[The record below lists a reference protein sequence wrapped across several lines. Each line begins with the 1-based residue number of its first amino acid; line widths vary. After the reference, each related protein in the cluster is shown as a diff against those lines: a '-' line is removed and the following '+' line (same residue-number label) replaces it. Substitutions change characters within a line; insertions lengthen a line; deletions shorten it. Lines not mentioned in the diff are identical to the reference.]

1 MTTNVDFYE
10 KLKDV
15 QEFQHNSE
23 SKRLELEKQLNQYM
37 KSDHRLARLK
47 AVRLQNYWK
56 KLCEDEKR
64 SEWRNEQLL
73 KDIERVEN
81 QMTSLAART
90 DRLKTMKRQYEEYIE
105 RVYPQWKEKVLAY
118 QELKKQQAQKDLDKY
133 ATAALSLQQ
142 GSDIPITGFP
152 MTSTP
157 HVNRFNNDQPFA
169 AQQTSQ
175 QQSFAGQQVFGNQ
188 QILQQQPLLLQQQQQ
203 QQFYQQQ
210 IAPQSVET
218 PQIKVMGP
226 LAAGGGGFAPSGS
239 IMQTV
244 SDLPTG
250 FSLTSNLNQQH
261 QESPQQQGTF
271 GTMESTVF
279 GTGGYEMP
287 SDRFDDKPNV
297 QEHLPDSGRHRDD
310 DTWKSEELPSNT
322 PREEPVVEDVAR
334 HYANVPPP
342 PDDDFADTSEFA
354 SDVELPLSG
363 QEEYNDKPQPT
374 PRSARSDSVKSKEST
389 DHNVVSRQSSAG
401 RPGYQSRQQSVESEK
416 PIYPQADVTLE
427 GLYNLLA
434 AVQDTFASA
443 FSSEE
448 YYRDQLPPMSVRKD
462 VVNNANRG
470 TTLSHIGGES
480 MSMVILDQL
489 PLVVL
494 NCEGGCLLQNDFL
507 FNPPVTI
514 TPNLI
519 RTKVHLTSQTLW
531 DKIYEHLVKVIKYNI
546 MNASEAA
553 AIFAPL
559 LIARDSP
566 YEEQAMQVLITL
578 LENLPNE
585 ELQPSPNSTAT
596 LSSLPL
602 SPKGKPSFNF
612 QENRVETDVKEPVA
626 AHKMDSPLSQPQEM
640 SSIPLTQTAA
650 YRQLLGDTAT
660 SQKSVTYEHS
670 DDDSS
675 VDSVEKAL
683 QAHSLATSPRS
694 DVASLPRKESEPM
707 IVPTGDHF
715 LTKCNN

>member
-1 MTTNVDFYE
+1 MATNVDFYE

-37 KSDHRLARLK
+37 QSDHRLARLK

-90 DRLKTMKRQYEEYIE
+90 DRLKIMKRQYEEYIE
-105 RVYPQWKEKVLAY
+105 RVYPQWKEKVLVY
-118 QELKKQQAQKDLDKY
+118 QELKKQQAQKDLEKY
-133 ATAALSLQQ
+133 ATAALSLQH
-142 GSDIPITGFP
+142 GSDMPVTGFQ

-157 HVNRFNNDQPFA
+157 HVNRMGLGQ
-169 AQQTSQ
+169 Q
-175 QQSFAGQQVFGNQ
+175 QQSFSGQQVVGNQ
-188 QILQQQPLLLQQQQQ
+188 QMPQQQPLLLQQQI
-203 QQFYQQQ
+203 YQHKIVTQ
-210 IAPQSVET
+210 PVEV
-218 PQIKVMGP
+218 PEIKVMGP
-226 LAAGGGGFAPSGS
+226 LAAGGGSIAPTGS
-239 IMQTV
+239 TMQTV

-250 FSLTSNLNQQH
+250 YSLASNLNQQH
-261 QESPQQQGTF
+261 QESPQQQGSF
-271 GTMESTVF
+271 GTMESPAY
-279 GTGGYEMP
+279 GTGGYEIS
-287 SDRFDDKPNV
+287 SDQIDDNPNV
-297 QEHLPDSGRHRDD
+297 VEHAQDWGRQRDD
-310 DTWKSEELPSNT
+310 DMWKSEELPSNT
-322 PREEPVVEDVAR
+322 SREEPVVGDPAR
-334 HYANVPPP
+334 HYANVPPH

-363 QEEYNDKPQPT
+363 QEECNEKSQPT
-374 PRSARSDSVKSKEST
+374 PRSARTDSVKSKESA
-389 DHNVVSRQSSAG
+389 DHNVVSRQISAG
-401 RPGYQSRQQSVESEK
+401 RPGTQSRQQSVESEI

-434 AVQDTFASA
+434 AVQDTFAGA

-462 VVNNANRG
+462 VISNANRG
-470 TTLSHIGGES
+470 ATLSHLGGES
-480 MSMVILDQL
+480 MSMVVLDQL

-494 NCEGGCLLQNDFL
+494 NCEGSCLLRDDFL
-507 FNPPVTI
+507 NNPPTTI

-546 MNASEAA
+546 MNASEAST
-553 AIFAPL
+553 IFAPL

-566 YEEQAMQVLITL
+566 YEEQAIQVLINL

-612 QENRVETDVKEPVA
+612 EENNVETKELVA
-626 AHKMDSPLSQPQEM
+626 AHKTDSPPPRQQEM

-650 YRQLLGDTAT
+650 YRQLLGDTAS
-660 SQKSVTYEHS
+660 SQKSITYEHS

-683 QAHSLATSPRS
+683 QAHSLAASPRS
-694 DVASLPRKESEPM
+694 DATPLPRKESEPM

-715 LTKCNN
+715 LSKSNN

>member
-1 MTTNVDFYE
+1 MATNVDFYE

-37 KSDHRLARLK
+37 QSDHRLARLK

-90 DRLKTMKRQYEEYIE
+90 DRLKIMKRQYEEYIE

-118 QELKKQQAQKDLDKY
+118 QELKKQQAQKDLEKY

-142 GSDIPITGFP
+142 GSDLPVTGFQ

-157 HVNRFNNDQPFA
+157 HVNRVGLDQPLA
-169 AQQTSQ
+169 AQQISQ
-175 QQSFAGQQVFGNQ
+175 QQSFAGQQVVGNQ
-188 QILQQQPLLLQQQQQ
+188 QMLQQQPLLLQQQI
-203 QQFYQQQ
+203 YQQK
-210 IAPQSVET
+210 IVPQPVEV

-226 LAAGGGGFAPSGS
+226 LAAGGGSFAPIGS
-239 IMQTV
+239 TMQIV
-244 SDLPTG
+244 SDLPSG
-250 FSLTSNLNQQH
+250 YGLTSNLNQQH
-261 QESPQQQGTF
+261 QEPPPQQQGSL
-271 GTMESTVF
+271 GTTESTAF
-279 GTGGYEMP
+279 GIGGYEIS
-287 SDRFDDKPNV
+287 SDRLDDKPNV
-297 QEHLPDSGRHRDD
+297 VEHVHDCDRQRDD

-322 PREEPVVEDVAR
+322 PREEPVIGDAAR

-363 QEEYNDKPQPT
+363 QEEYNEKSQPT
-374 PRSARSDSVKSKEST
+374 PRSARADSVKSKELT
-389 DHNVVSRQSSAG
+389 DHNVVSRQSSTG
-401 RPGYQSRQQSVESEK
+401 RPGNQSRQQSVESEK

-462 VVNNANRG
+462 VVSNANRG
-470 TTLSHIGGES
+470 ATLSHIGGES

-494 NCEGGCLLQNDFL
+494 NCEGGCLLQDDFL
-507 FNPPVTI
+507 LSLPTTI

-519 RTKVHLTSQTLW
+519 RAKVHLTSQILW

-553 AIFAPL
+553 TIFAPL

-566 YEEQAMQVLITL
+566 YEEQAIQILINL

-612 QENRVETDVKEPVA
+612 QENNVEIASKEPVA
-626 AHKMDSPLSQPQEM
+626 AHKTDLPPPRPQEM

-650 YRQLLGDTAT
+650 YRQLLGDTAS

-683 QAHSLATSPRS
+683 QAHSLAASPRS
-694 DVASLPRKESEPM
+694 DATPLQRKESEPM
-707 IVPTGDHF
+707 IVPTGDHLF
-715 LTKCNN
+715 VKK

>member
-1 MTTNVDFYE
+1 MATNVDFYE

-37 KSDHRLARLK
+37 QSDHRLARLK

-56 KLCEDEKR
+56 KLCENEKR

-90 DRLKTMKRQYEEYIE
+90 DRLKIMKKQYEEYIE

-118 QELKKQQAQKDLDKY
+118 QELKKQQAQRDLEKY
-133 ATAALSLQQ
+133 ATAALSVQR
-142 GSDIPITGFP
+142 GSDIPVADFQ
-152 MTSTP
+152 MTSTT
-157 HVNRFNNDQPFA
+157 HVNGLGLDQPL
-169 AQQTSQ
+169 TSQ
-175 QQSFAGQQVFGNQ
+175 QQSFPGQQVFGNQ
-188 QILQQQPLLLQQQQQ
+188 QMLQQQQLLLQQQQQ

-210 IAPQSVET
+210 VVPQPVDV

-226 LAAGGGGFAPSGS
+226 LAAGGSNFAPSGS
-239 IMQTV
+239 TMQTV

-261 QESPQQQGTF
+261 QESSQQQGSF
-271 GTMESTVF
+271 GTMESKEF

-287 SDRFDDKPNV
+287 SDRFDEKPDI
-297 QEHLPDSGRHRDD
+297 QDSERQRDD

-322 PREEPVVEDVAR
+322 PREEPVIGDAAR

-363 QEEYNDKPQPT
+363 QEEYYEKSQPT
-374 PRSARSDSVKSKEST
+374 PRSARTDSVKSREST
-389 DHNVVSRQSSAG
+389 EHNVVSRQSSAG
-401 RPGYQSRQQSVESEK
+401 RQGNHSRQQSVESEK

-470 TTLSHIGGES
+470 ATLSHIGGES

-494 NCEGGCLLQNDFL
+494 NCEGGCLLQDDFL
-507 FNPPVTI
+507 CNPPVTI

-546 MNASEAA
+546 MNVSEAA
-553 AIFAPL
+553 TIFAPL
-559 LIARDSP
+559 LIARDSS
-566 YEEQAMQVLITL
+566 YEEQAIQVLVTL

-612 QENRVETDVKEPVA
+612 QESKADTAVKESVA
-626 AHKMDSPLSQPQEM
+626 AHKINSPPPKPQHM

-650 YRQLLGDTAT
+650 YRQLLGDTAS
-660 SQKSVTYEHS
+660 SQKTVTYEHS

-683 QAHSLATSPRS
+683 QAHSLAASPRS
-694 DVASLPRKESEPM
+694 DAASLPRKESEPM
-707 IVPTGDHF
+707 IVPTGDHC
-715 LTKCNN
+715 LSKCNN